1 MEVKPTDELAA
12 RLDEL
17 DQEIQKVRS
26 DVARFHHEGERHFID
41 QGSKETDPAV
51 QASLCRLEE
60 LAKSSQAIERRVDN
74 DNASA
79 PQMKSRT
86 RLRELQR
93 EIDQVRKAVEQF
105 HHQGERHFIDE

>member
-1 MEVKPTDELAA
+1 MEVKPMDELTA

-26 DVARFHHEGERHFID
+26 DVARFHHEGEQHFID
-41 QGSKETDPAV
+41 QGSTRTDPAV
-51 QASLCRLEE
+51 QASLHRLEE
-60 LAKSSQAIERRVDN
+60 LAKSSQALERRVGN
-74 DNASA
+74 ANASA
-79 PQMKSRT
+79 PEISRT